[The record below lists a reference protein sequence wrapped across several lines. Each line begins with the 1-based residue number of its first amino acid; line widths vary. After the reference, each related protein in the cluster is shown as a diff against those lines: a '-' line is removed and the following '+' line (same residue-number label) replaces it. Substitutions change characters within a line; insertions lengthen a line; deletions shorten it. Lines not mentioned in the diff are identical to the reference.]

1 LNLPLDSCCCHRHGA
16 TVGSQEYFNNA
27 IEEIS
32 GISAVNLR
40 DLDLNLLVVFQAIWL
55 YRNVSTAA
63 ERLDMTQ
70 SATSNALRRL
80 RKHFGDPLFLR
91 TSGGMAPTPLA
102 SQLAEP
108 VGYALSTL
116 SSGLDVKV
124 GFEPEKSERQFTIG
138 MTDIGEIVFLPA
150 LLAHLKRVAPG
161 VSVQAV
167 SLPAPQMRAG
177 MEGGSIDLAVGFLP
191 ALRAGFF
198 QQRLFTQ
205 KYVCL
210 LGRSWKLAEG
220 KLTREQFLAARH
232 ALVNAEG
239 TGHAI
244 VEQMLEATGIQ
255 RAVHLRVPH
264 FVAIP
269 FIVET
274 TDLIVTA
281 PEKLGAALAQRLAI
295 RVVPHPIR
303 LPEFQ
308 VNQFWHRRFRQ
319 DAANV
324 WLRGVFTMLFR
335 ERSS

>member
-1 LNLPLDSCCCHRHGA
+1 M
-16 TVGSQEYFNNA
+16 
-27 IEEIS
+27 
-32 GISAVNLR
+32 NLR
-40 DLDLNLLVVFQAIWL
+40 DLDLNLLVIFQALWQE
-55 YRNVSTAA
+55 RNVSAAA

-80 RKHFGDPLFLR
+80 RKHFNDPLFLR
-91 TSGGMAPTPLA
+91 TSAGMAPTPLA
-102 SQLAEP
+102 TQLAEP
-108 VGYALSTL
+108 VSYALSAL
-116 SSGLDVKV
+116 STGLGVKMQ
-124 GFEPEKSERQFTIG
+124 FDPTTSERKFTIG

-161 VSVQAV
+161 VSVQTV
-167 SLPAPQMRAG
+167 SPPASEMRAG
-177 MEGGSIDLAVGFLP
+177 MEAGSIDLAVGFLP
-191 ALRAGFF
+191 ALRTGFY

-205 KYVCL
+205 RYVCL
-210 LGRSWKLAEG
+210 LGRSWKLSEG
-220 KLTREQFLAARH
+220 RLTREQFLTARH

-244 VEQMLEATGIQ
+244 VEHMLEATGVQ

-295 RVVPHPIR
+295 RVVPHPIK

-308 VNQFWHRRFRQ
+308 VNQFWHRRFRE
-319 DAANV
+319 DAANK
-324 WLRGVFTMLFR
+324 WLRSVFTMLFR
-335 ERSS
+335 E

>member
-1 LNLPLDSCCCHRHGA
+1 M
-16 TVGSQEYFNNA
+16 
-27 IEEIS
+27 
-32 GISAVNLR
+32 NLR
-40 DLDLNLLVVFQAIWL
+40 ELDLNLLVVFQAVWQE
-55 YRNVSTAA
+55 RNISAAA

-70 SATSNALRRL
+70 SAASNALRRL
-80 RKHFGDPLFLR
+80 RRHFGDPLFLR
-91 TSGGMAPTPLA
+91 TTAGMAPTPLA
-102 SQLAEP
+102 AQLAEP
-108 VGYALSTL
+108 IGYALSTL
-116 SSGLDVKV
+116 SAGLVATARFD
-124 GFEPEKSERQFTIG
+124 PATSERVFTIG

-167 SLPAPQMRAG
+167 SPPAAQMRAG
-177 MEGGSIDLAVGFLP
+177 MEGGTIDLAVGFLP
-191 ALRAGFF
+191 ALRAGFY

-205 KYVCL
+205 RYVCL
-210 LGRSWKLAEG
+210 LGRPWKLADG

-244 VEQMLEATGIQ
+244 VEHMLEATGVR
-255 RAVHLRVPH
+255 RAVHVRVPH

-269 FIVET
+269 FIVEA

-281 PEKLGAALAQRLAI
+281 PAKLGEALAQRLAI
-295 RVVPHPIR
+295 RVVPHPIK

-308 VNQFWHRRFRQ
+308 VNQFWHRRFRD
-319 DAANV
+319 DAANR

-335 ERSS
+335 E